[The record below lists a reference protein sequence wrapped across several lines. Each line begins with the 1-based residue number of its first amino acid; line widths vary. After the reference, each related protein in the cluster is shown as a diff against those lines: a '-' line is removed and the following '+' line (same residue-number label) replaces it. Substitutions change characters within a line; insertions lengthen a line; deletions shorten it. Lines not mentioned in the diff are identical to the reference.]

1 MLCLFIRYVCIWD
14 LYVIANNNKIQAFI
28 FFDFLIVFF
37 LSLFEICHSGD
48 VDKLYILALILAL
61 LSIFSFSLWIGVI
74 NQSRL
79 FIMPWIWLKYALV
92 ALQLIRFV
100 SIVVELSANEKNTV
114 GASPIFELLILGE
127 RAAHFVGTKKNC
139 DKVKFPIDYT
149 FLFLLCKRILFFK
162 NDLPSSWFFS
172 FFRLQCFLIEYNFG
186 TFRRNW
192 AIFIQAISIHSSS
205 VKKGVEGDLTAVRNS
220 FVLVIPPPT
229 QYYQRAS
236 NKKKHEYFRKNFH
249 WNLYYKTAKFFYI
262 FLNMKR
268 DSATQ
273 NINMIKVKYFLY
285 QFFISILVHWGQ

>member
-1 MLCLFIRYVCIWD
+1 

-28 FFDFLIVFF
+28 FLRFSHRFF

-162 NDLPSSWFFS
+162 NDLPSS
-172 FFRLQCFLIEYNFG
+172 
-186 TFRRNW
+186 
-192 AIFIQAISIHSSS
+192 
-205 VKKGVEGDLTAVRNS
+205 
-220 FVLVIPPPT
+220 
-229 QYYQRAS
+229 
-236 NKKKHEYFRKNFH
+236 
-249 WNLYYKTAKFFYI
+249 
-262 FLNMKR
+262 
-268 DSATQ
+268 
-273 NINMIKVKYFLY
+273 
-285 QFFISILVHWGQ
+285 